1 MHLGSFFILFF
12 RLFFVFLHQTIG
24 NMKSLRE
31 LKKLAREELNVPKV
45 KVALLG
51 DTATQLLVTAI
62 KGEAVDRGLSLDI
75 YEGEYNQVERQLM
88 DPASELYEFDAELT
102 VIFQSTHKLGE
113 YHSSLSIEKQ
123 EQLAE
128 ERLSF
133 ISSLC
138 ESPSFVNKKIIYFN
152 YPEIEDTVFGSYAN
166 KVISSFSYQVRK
178 LNYELMNLS
187 RQYPNLFICDIAGL
201 QNVFG
206 RRFMFAPNVYMTTE
220 MVLSVNALPYI
231 ASRTVDIISAIRGQF
246 KKCLILDLDNTVWGG
261 VIGDDGLE
269 GIELGHGLGIGK
281 AFTEFQMWVKKLK
294 QRGIIICVASKN
306 NEETAKEPFE
316 KHPDMVLKLD
326 DIAVFQANWETK
338 VDNIRT
344 IQSILNIGFDSMVFL
359 DDNPFERNIVRE
371 NIPGITVPELPD
383 DPAMY
388 LEYLYSLNLFET
400 ASYSNAD
407 KDRTKQYQVEAKR
420 VSLSKTFTNE
430 ADFLK
435 SLNMVSTVS
444 GFTKFNMPRVAQLSQ
459 RSNQFNLRT
468 VRYTEIDIESM
479 AKDPE
484 VIDLTFTL
492 EDKFGDNG
500 LIAVVIMKK
509 LDEETLFVD
518 TWFMSCRVL
527 KRGME
532 NFTLNTMV
540 EYAKKKGYKKIVG
553 EYIPTL
559 KNKMVE
565 QHYPNLGFSSI
576 NTAESSQYVLDLESY
591 LPRECYITKQE
602 EK

>member
-1 MHLGSFFILFF
+1 M
-12 RLFFVFLHQTIG
+12 
-24 NMKSLRE
+24 
-31 LKKLAREELNVPKV
+31 
-45 KVALLG
+45 
-51 DTATQLLVTAI
+51 
-62 KGEAVDRGLSLDI
+62 
-75 YEGEYNQVERQLM
+75 
-88 DPASELYEFDAELT
+88 
-102 VIFQSTHKLGE
+102 
-113 YHSSLSIEKQ
+113 
-123 EQLAE
+123 
-128 ERLSF
+128 
-133 ISSLC
+133 SSLC
-138 ESPSFVNKKIIYFN
+138 ESTFFANKKIIYFN

-166 KVISSFSYQVRK
+166 KVESSLSYQVRK

-187 RQYPNLFICDIAGL
+187 RHYPNLFICDIAGL
-201 QNVFG
+201 QNMFG
-206 RRFMFAPNVYMTTE
+206 RRFMFSPNVYMTTE
-220 MVLSVNALPYI
+220 IVLSVNALPYV
-231 ASRTVDIISAIRGQF
+231 ASRVVDIIAAINGQF

-281 AFTEFQMWVKKLK
+281 ACTEFQMWIKKLK

-316 KHPDMVLKLD
+316 KHPDMILKLD

-359 DDNPFERNIVRE
+359 DDNPFERNMVRE

-435 SLNMVSTVS
+435 SLNMISTVS
-444 GFTKFNMPRVAQLSQ
+444 GFTKFNTPRVAQLSQ

-468 VRYTEIDIESM
+468 VRYTEADIEMM
-479 AKDPE
+479 AKDPDI
-484 VIDLTFTL
+484 IDLSFTL

-500 LIAVVIMKK
+500 LVAVVIMKK
-509 LDEETLFVD
+509 IDAKTLFVD

-540 EYAKKKGYKKIVG
+540 EYAKMKGFKKIIG
-553 EYIPTL
+553 EYLPTN

-565 QHYPNLGFSSI
+565 QHYPSLGFSSV
-576 NTAESSQYVLDLESY
+576 SSNNSARYILDLESY
-591 LPRECYITKQE
+591 LSRECYITKKD

>member
-1 MHLGSFFILFF
+1 M
-12 RLFFVFLHQTIG
+12 R
-24 NMKSLRE
+24 SLRE
-31 LKKLAREELNVPKV
+31 LKSLATKKLDTPSI

-51 DTATQLLVTAI
+51 DTATQLLVTSI
-62 KGEAVDRGLSLDI
+62 KGEAVDRNIALDV
-75 YEGEYNQVERQLM
+75 YEGEYNQVERQLL
-88 DPASELYEFDAELT
+88 DSTSDFYQFDAGI
-102 VIFQSTHKLGE
+102 VIIFQSTHKLCE
-113 YHSSLSIEKQ
+113 YHSLLPIEKQ
-123 EQLAE
+123 ELVAE

-133 ISSLC
+133 LASIC
-138 ESPSFVNKKIIYFN
+138 ENPAFSDKKIVCFN

-166 KVISSFSYQVRK
+166 KVESSFSYQVRK

-187 RQYPNLFICDIAGL
+187 RQYPNLFVCDIAGL
-201 QNVFG
+201 QNMFG
-206 RRFMFAPNVYMTTE
+206 RQFMFAPNVYMTTE
-220 MVLSVNALPYI
+220 MVLSVNALPYV
-231 ASRTVDIISAIRGQF
+231 ASRVVDIIAAIKGQF

-306 NEETAKEPFE
+306 NEDTAKEPFE
-316 KHPDMVLKLD
+316 KHPDMILKLE

-344 IQSILNIGFDSMVFL
+344 IQGILNIGFDSMVFM
-359 DDNPFERNIVRE
+359 DDNPFERNMVRV
-371 NIPGITVPELPD
+371 NIPGITVPELPE
-383 DPAMY
+383 DPAKY

-400 ASYSNAD
+400 ISYSSED

-435 SLNMVSTVS
+435 SLDMVSTVS
-444 GFTKFNMPRVAQLSQ
+444 GFTRFNTPRVAQLSQ

-468 VRYTEIDIESM
+468 IRYTEADITSM
-479 AKDPE
+479 AENPD
-484 VIDLTFTL
+484 VIDLSFTL

-500 LIAVVIMKK
+500 LIAVIIMKK
-509 LDEETLFVD
+509 QDDETLFVD

-540 EYAKKKGYKKIVG
+540 EKAKAKGYKRIVG
-553 EYIPTL
+553 EYIPTS

-565 QHYPNLGFSSI
+565 SHYPNLGFAPSEVMPEV
-576 NTAESSQYVLDLESY
+576 ARYVLDVDSY
-591 LPRECYITKQE
+591 QPRGCYITKKE
-602 EK
+602 VDV

>member
-1 MHLGSFFILFF
+1 
-12 RLFFVFLHQTIG
+12 
-24 NMKSLRE
+24 MKTLRE
-31 LKKLAREELNVPKV
+31 LKKLAKVELDVPRI

-62 KGEAVDRGLSLDI
+62 KGEAVDRGINLDL
-75 YEGEYNQVERQLM
+75 YEGEYSQVERQLM
-88 DPASELYEFDAELT
+88 DSTSELYEFEAD
-102 VIFQSTHKLGE
+102 VIIVFQSTHKLGE
-113 YHSSLSIEKQ
+113 YHSSLSMENQ
-123 EQLAE
+123 VLLAE

-133 ISSLC
+133 IASLC
-138 ESPSFVNKKIIYFN
+138 ENPSFANKKLIYFN

-166 KVISSFSYQVRK
+166 KVESSFSYQVRK
-178 LNYELMNLS
+178 LNFELMNLA

-201 QNVFG
+201 QNLFG
-206 RRFMFAPNVYMTTE
+206 RQFMFAPNVYMTTE
-220 MVLSVNALPYI
+220 MVLSVNALPYV
-231 ASRTVDIISAIRGQF
+231 ASRVVDIIAAIKGQF

-281 AFTEFQMWVKKLK
+281 AFTEFQMWIKKLK

-316 KHPDMVLKLD
+316 KHPDMILKLD

-344 IQSILNIGFDSMVFL
+344 IQGILNIGFDSMVFL
-359 DDNPFERNIVRE
+359 DDNPFERNMVRE
-371 NIPGITVPELPD
+371 NIPGITVPELPE

-435 SLNMVSTVS
+435 SLNMISTVS
-444 GFTKFNMPRVAQLSQ
+444 GFTKFNTPRVAQLSQ

-468 VRYTEIDIESM
+468 IRYTEADIESM
-479 AKDPE
+479 AQDPN
-484 VIDLTFTL
+484 VIDLSFTL

-500 LIAVVIMKK
+500 LIAVIIMKK
-509 LDEETLFVD
+509 QDEETLFVD

-540 EYAKKKGYKKIVG
+540 ECAKAKGFKRIIG
-553 EYIPTL
+553 EYIPTP

-565 QHYPNLGFSSI
+565 QHYPHLGF
-576 NTAESSQYVLDLESY
+576 AKMESAPNQYMLDLSDY
-591 LPRECYITKQE
+591 SPKECYITKKE
-602 EK
+602 G